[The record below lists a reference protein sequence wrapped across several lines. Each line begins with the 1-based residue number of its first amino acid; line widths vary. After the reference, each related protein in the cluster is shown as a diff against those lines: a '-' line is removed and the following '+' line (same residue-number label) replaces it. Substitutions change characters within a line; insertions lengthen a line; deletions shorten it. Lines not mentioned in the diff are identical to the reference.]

1 MKCNGSKSV
10 EWLNVVRTAL
20 GLSREYGHP
29 APGPAFLC
37 LSLLI
42 ADKPFWLGSLGVH
55 TELIASVPVVGIVR
69 TVGILRPF
77 VSALG
82 KWT

>member
-1 MKCNGSKSV
+1 M
-10 EWLNVVRTAL
+10 

-37 LSLLI
+37 LLLLI
-42 ADKPFWLGSLGVH
+42 ADKPLWVGSLGVMH
-55 TELIASVPVVGIVR
+55 TEHIASVPVVVILR
-69 TVGILRPF
+69 TVGIFRPF